1 MLVVMA
7 GILASVMILTPSPV
21 TRRK

>member
-7 GILASVMILTPSPV
+7 GILASVMILTPKRAS
-21 TRRK
+21 RRR